1 MKLNETDITVSALE
15 FISLTKIIE
24 KLLGVGSGT
33 SQMQTLVDVLE
44 KKTLVVKEKPF
55 VKILTPSKFPEVHK
69 NLDLVSLW
77 LKNKTQLYF
86 DLSYRSSEHGSSI
99 KDFHARLDGK
109 KPSLIFIKSDT

>member
-1 MKLNETDITVSALE
+1 
-15 FISLTKIIE
+15 
-24 KLLGVGSGT
+24 
-33 SQMQTLVDVLE
+33 MQTLVDVLE

-109 KPSLIFIKSDT
+109 KQSLIFIKSDT